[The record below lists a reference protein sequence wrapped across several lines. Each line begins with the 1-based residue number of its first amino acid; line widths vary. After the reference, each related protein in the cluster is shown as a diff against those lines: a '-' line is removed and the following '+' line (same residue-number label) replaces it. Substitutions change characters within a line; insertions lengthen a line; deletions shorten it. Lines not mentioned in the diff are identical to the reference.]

1 MASRGVN
8 IGYCH
13 TCDKQITFRSN
24 TNLTCTDCNGNF
36 IEIFELNDSFHEND
50 NDSTAIEST
59 LDQNLDNL
67 SSYSY
72 HDDDEDNLALLFEEI
87 VDVPRQNREP
97 KNKVPRIEKTQ
108 ATNEEM
114 VSL

>member
-1 MASRGVN
+1 MASREVN

-13 TCDKQITFRSN
+13 TCDKQITLRSN
-24 TNLTCTDCNGNF
+24 TNLTCSDCNGNF
-36 IEIFELNDSFHEND
+36 IELFELNESFHEND
-50 NDSTAIEST
+50 NHSTAIEST
-59 LDQNLDNL
+59 LDQNLHNL

-72 HDDDEDNLALLFEEI
+72 HEDEDNLELLFEEN
-87 VDVPRQNREP
+87 VPQQKEP
-97 KNKVPRIEKTQ
+97 KNKVPRLEKTQ

>member
-1 MASRGVN
+1 MSMSSSSRWGL
-8 IGYCH
+8 
-13 TCDKQITFRSN
+13 R
-24 TNLTCTDCNGNF
+24 LT
-36 IEIFELNDSFHEND
+36 S
-50 NDSTAIEST
+50 
-59 LDQNLDNL
+59 
-67 SSYSY
+67 
-72 HDDDEDNLALLFEEI
+72 DDDEDNLALLFEEI